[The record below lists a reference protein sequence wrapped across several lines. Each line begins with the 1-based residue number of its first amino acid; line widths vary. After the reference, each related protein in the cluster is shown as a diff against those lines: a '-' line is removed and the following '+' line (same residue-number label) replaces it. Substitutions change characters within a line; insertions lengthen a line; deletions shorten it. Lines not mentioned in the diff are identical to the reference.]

1 MKCYAISGVFQSK
14 MSNPTYIIRN
24 YHSEDFDKLVR
35 LGTEVQEPGHNGCLI
50 SPLDLIESVGQP
62 DHSPENNLFIAERAG
77 EIVGYSDVK
86 PELNIG
92 RGILRWVVHPKHRR
106 KGLAIRLIHCTLYRT
121 RELGI
126 KIAHVNILQNSPM
139 AKQLLTRMG
148 FTFIRRFLELRLDL
162 SKTPLPEIRKNA
174 IRYRPLQAGEEE
186 RLTQLQNRS
195 FTDAWGYN
203 ANTVEEITYRL
214 HFPNGSLEDILL
226 AFDSD
231 QPIGYC
237 WTRINFWKNKAPDEK
252 TGRIYML
259 GVDPDYRG
267 RGLGRQLLL
276 AGLSYLRSNDLRVV
290 ELTVDRENKA
300 ACALY
305 KSMGFKLWTSS
316 LWYEKRL
323 Y

>member
-1 MKCYAISGVFQSK
+1 

-24 YHSEDFDKLVR
+24 YRSEDFDKLVQ
-35 LGTEVQEPGHNGCLI
+35 LGTEVQERGQTGCLI

-62 DHSPENNLFIAERAG
+62 NHSSKNNLFIAERAG
-77 EIVGYSDVK
+77 EIVGYTDVR

-92 RGILRWVVHPKHRR
+92 RVVLRWLVHPKHHR
-106 KGLAIRLIHCTLYRT
+106 KGLAIKLIDRAICRT

-126 KIAHVNILQNSPM
+126 KIIHVNILQNSPM

-162 SKTPLPEIRKNA
+162 SETPLPEIRKNVP
-174 IRYRPLQAGEEE
+174 RYRPLQTGEEE

-195 FTDAWGYN
+195 FTGAWGYN
-203 ANTVEEITYRL
+203 ANTVEEIIYRL
-214 HFPNGSLEDILL
+214 RLPNCSPEDIIL

-231 QPIGYC
+231 KPIGYC
-237 WTRINFWKNKAPDEK
+237 WTRINFWKNKMLGEG

-267 RGLGRQLLL
+267 RGLGRQLIL
-276 AGLSYLRSNDLRVV
+276 AGLSYLKSKGLRVV
-290 ELTVDRENKA
+290 ELTVDRENKV

-305 KSMGFKLWTSS
+305 NSVGFKLWTSS
-316 LWYEKRL
+316 LWHEKRL
-323 Y
+323 D